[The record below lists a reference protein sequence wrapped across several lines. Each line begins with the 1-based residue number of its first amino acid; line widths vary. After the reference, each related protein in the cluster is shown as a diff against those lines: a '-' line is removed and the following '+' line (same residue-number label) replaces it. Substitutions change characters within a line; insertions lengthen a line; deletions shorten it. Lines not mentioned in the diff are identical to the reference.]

1 MLKPASLLALVV
13 LLAGALVFAGTH
25 DSLTSAAKI
34 LAAILSALVIMLFV
48 LVAMMR
54 GSVR

>member
-34 LAAILSALVIMLFV
+34 LAAILSALVLMLFV